1 MVFILGDEMAN
12 KFNADKAR
20 ELSFKNDNKITHL
33 INEIKNAATK
43 GLHFVNVE
51 CISSDQKFLLEELG
65 FIVSYPPLSKDLCY
79 IGHYTI
85 EW

>member
-33 INEIKNAATK
+33 IFKIKEAATK
-43 GLHFVNVE
+43 GLCF
-51 CISSDQKFLLEELG
+51 ISVARISTKQKILLEDLG
-65 FIVSYPPLSKDLCY
+65 FI
-79 IGHYTI
+79 IGYSNDGCYTI

>member
-1 MVFILGDEMAN
+1 MGFILEDKMAG
-12 KFNADKAR
+12 KFNANEAR
-20 ELSFKNDNKITHL
+20 KLSLKNNNKIVYL
-33 INEIKNAATK
+33 IAEIKNAAKK
-43 GLHFVNVE
+43 GLQFVNVE

-65 FIVSYPPLSKDLCY
+65 FVVSYPPLSKDLCY

>member
-1 MVFILGDEMAN
+1 MAG

-33 INEIKNAATK
+33 IAEIKNAATK
-43 GLHFVNVE
+43 GLQFVNVE
-51 CISSDQKFLLEELG
+51 CITSDQKILLEELG
-65 FIVSYPPLSKDLCY
+65 FVVSYPPLSKDLCY